1 MTASTKNVKDT
12 SALDA
17 LIGNKINQ
25 LRLAS
30 GMTRHLLAE
39 KVGVTHQQLQKY
51 ESAANR
57 VSCSRLYDLA
67 RVLGMPVQ
75 AFFAGTGSDE
85 EKGPPSVQSHQSENL
100 TLDLATEYS
109 KLDPSL
115 RNQLSKTAKA
125 LARSTGKPD

>member
-1 MTASTKNVKDT
+1 MKTRQPDPVDVHVGRKIREARILNGLSQTA
-12 SALDA
+12 
-17 LIGNKINQ
+17 
-25 LRLAS
+25 LAQ
-30 GMTRHLLAE
+30 
-39 KVGVTHQQLQKY
+39 KVGITFQQLQKY